1 MKIREEI
8 SNCCKALKLSQNI
21 IESIDKIEETERE
34 EFLLKLFQKELI
46 YRNEVRKNR
55 NLNNAGFYSIKTFEG
70 YNFDKIKFPSGATP
84 EELNTCN
91 FISDKRNLILYGNV
105 GAGKTHM
112 AIALGVEACKQ
123 GKKVLFFR
131 TANLV
136 NQLLDAKRKEEMG
149 KLLKRIRNADLI
161 ICDEWG
167 YVPLDMDGSRLLFQV
182 ISECYEQKSVIITTN
197 IEFSKWASIFYD
209 EQMTTAMIDRLVHHS
224 YLIIFDR
231 DSWRMKNSLIRQ

>member
-1 MKIREEI
+1 MSIRDQI
-8 SNCCKALKLSQNI
+8 SLCCKELRLSQNI
-21 IESIDKIEETERE
+21 LESIDKIEDTDRE
-34 EFLLKLFQKELI
+34 EFLLKLFRYELV
-46 YRNEVRKNR
+46 YRNEVRKKR
-55 NLNNAGFYSIKTFEG
+55 NLNNAGFYSIKTFED
-70 YNFDKIKFPSGATP
+70 YDFDRIKFPTGAKP
-84 EELNTCN
+84 EDLKEGN
-91 FISDKRNLILYGNV
+91 FIDEKRNLILYGNV

-112 AIALGVEACKQ
+112 AIALGVEACKR

-136 NQLLDAKRKEEMG
+136 NLLLEAKRKEELG
-149 KLLKRIRNADLI
+149 KILKKVRNADLV

-167 YVPLDMDGSRLLFQV
+167 YVPVDIDGSRLLFQV
-182 ISECYEQKSVIITTN
+182 ISECYENKSLIITTN

-224 YLIIFDR
+224 YLIIFER